1 MSEEIH
7 FNEDAFNS
15 VFTAEPEAPKP
26 DVEPE
31 VVAEEVKPEP
41 EAKPEVNEEEAKASQ
56 RGWTSKAEW
65 VAQGK
70 DPDEWVSAKHFNE
83 KGTLISKAR
92 EFEALQKTFKADVDN
107 VKKYVQ
113 AQAQLQIQQLQ
124 KQNADL
130 LEAKRQA
137 VQYGDWDGVQ
147 KAEQALTSNA
157 INQMNLQ
164 QQIQAP
170 QQQGPSE
177 DELAV
182 EAQFERENPWVSAY
196 KDPTN
201 PDYGKSIYA
210 QDVYAQLLKNPNI
223 DVNQRLQYLQAEIAQ
238 KFPSKAPV
246 NPNRDKPAMTDS
258 KPSGKLSGDMTW
270 ADLGKAELAEFSQFG
285 HMFGDPNLQ
294 GKAREESAKKAF
306 LKAVKNSR
314 G

>member
-1 MSEEIH
+1 MSDESH
-7 FNEDAFNS
+7 FNEEAFS
-15 VFTAEPEAPKP
+15 AAFA
-26 DVEPE
+26 VEPE
-31 VVAEEVKPEP
+31 PVEVVDNTPEPVTEDVTPEP
-41 EAKPEVNEEEAKASQ
+41 EQVKPEVNDEEAKASQ

-113 AQAQLQIQQLQ
+113 AQAQMQIQQLQ
-124 KQNADL
+124 QQNAEL

-137 VQYGDWDGVQ
+137 VNYGDWDGVQ

-157 INQMNLQ
+157 INQLNLQ
-164 QQIQAP
+164 QQM
-170 QQQGPSE
+170 QQPNINIPSE
-177 DELAV
+177 VEAV
-182 EAQFERENPWVSAY
+182 AEAQFERENPWVGAY
-196 KDPTN
+196 KDPAN

-210 QDVYAQLLKNPNI
+210 QNFYQQLLQNPNM
-223 DVNQRLQYLQAEIAQ
+223 DVHQRLQIVQAEIAQ
-238 KFPSKAPV
+238 KFPPKAPT
-246 NPNRDKPAMTDS
+246 NPNRDKPGITDS
-258 KPSGKLSGDMTW
+258 KPSGKLTGDITW
-270 ADLGKAELAEFSQFG
+270 ADLNKTELSEWQSFG
-285 HMFGDPNLQ
+285 EMMFNGD
-294 GKAREESAKKAF
+294 KKAF

>member
-1 MSEEIH
+1 MTEEIH
-7 FNEDAFNS
+7 FNEEAFNS
-15 VFTAEPEAPKP
+15 VFSAEPEAAKQNA
-26 DVEPE
+26 EPE
-31 VVAEEVKPEP
+31 VVAEEAAPEV
-41 EAKPEVNEEEAKASQ
+41 EAKPEVIEEEARASQ

-92 EFEALQKTFKADVDN
+92 EFESLQKTFKADVDN

-113 AQAQLQIQQLQ
+113 AQAQMQIQQLQ
-124 KQNADL
+124 QQNAEL

-137 VQYGDWDGVQ
+137 VNYGDWDGVQ

-157 INQMNLQ
+157 INQLNLQ
-164 QQIQAP
+164 QQMQQP
-170 QQQGPSE
+170 QQQMPSQ

-182 EAQFERENPWVSAY
+182 EAQFERDNPWINI

-201 PDYGKSIYA
+201 AEYGKAVFA
-210 QDVYAQLLKNPNI
+210 QNLYAQLLETPNLT
-223 DVNQRLQYLQAEIAQ
+223 VNQRLEYLQSEIAQ
-238 KFPSKAPV
+238 RFPDKAPV
-246 NPNRDKPAMTDS
+246 NPNRDKPGITDS
-258 KPSGKLSGDMTW
+258 KPSGKLAGDITW
-270 ADLGKAELAEFSQFG
+270 ADLSKSELAEWQSFG
-285 HMFGDPNLQ
+285 QMMFKDD
-294 GKAREESAKKAF
+294 KKAF

>member
-1 MSEEIH
+1 MSEEVH
-7 FNEDAFNS
+7 FNEEAFNS
-15 VFTAEPEAPKP
+15 VFSAEPEPVEVADTTPEP
-26 DVEPE
+26 AAEDVT
-31 VVAEEVKPEP
+31 PEP

-113 AQAQLQIQQLQ
+113 AQAQMQIQQLQ
-124 KQNADL
+124 QQNAEL
-130 LEAKRQA
+130 LEAKRNA

-147 KAEQALTSNA
+147 KAEQALTNNA
-157 INQMNLQ
+157 ISQLNLQ

-170 QQQGPSE
+170 QSNQPSE

-182 EAQFERENPWVSAY
+182 EAQFERENPWINV
-196 KDPTN
+196 KDPTS
-201 PDYGKSIYA
+201 PEYGKAVFA
-210 QDVYAQLLKNPNI
+210 QNLYAQLLATPSMT
-223 DVNQRLQYLQAEIAQ
+223 VNQRLEYLQGEIAQ
-238 KFPSKAPV
+238 KFPPKAPV
-246 NPNRDKPAMTDS
+246 NPNRDKPGITDS
-258 KPSGKLSGDMTW
+258 KPSGKVSGDLTW
-270 ADLGKAELAEFSQFG
+270 ADLSKSELSEWNS
-285 HMFGDPNLQ
+285 FGDMMFK
-294 GKAREESAKKAF
+294 GDKKAF

>member
-31 VVAEEVKPEP
+31 VVAEEATPEP
-41 EAKPEVNEEEAKASQ
+41 EAKPEVNEEEVKASQ

-182 EAQFERENPWVSAY
+182 EAQFERDNPWINV
-196 KDPTN
+196 KDPTS
-201 PDYGKSIYA
+201 PEYGKAVFA
-210 QDVYAQLLKNPNI
+210 QNLYAQLLATPNMT
-223 DVNQRLQYLQAEIAQ
+223 VNQRLEYLQGEIAQ

-270 ADLGKAELAEFSQFG
+270 ADLSKSELSEWQSFG
-285 HMFGDPNLQ
+285 EMMFNGD
-294 GKAREESAKKAF
+294 KKAF